1 MNGFLLILS
10 DVPAEH
16 LERQSLITLSPRC
29 IHSGREEANAGFEKF
44 EQVSPVLVA
53 LGSQGT
59 LDSKNRSISVLTR
72 VFIKLI
78 EVQGFGINKLI
89 QIICTAFSR

>member
-1 MNGFLLILS
+1 MNNFPLILS

-29 IHSGREEANAGFEKF
+29 IHSRREEATAGFEKF
-44 EQVSPVLVA
+44 EQVSPILVA
-53 LGSQGT
+53 LASQGT
-59 LDSKNRSISVLTR
+59 LDSKTRSISVLR

-78 EVQGFGINKLI
+78 EVQGFDVNKYRSHL
-89 QIICTAFSR
+89 CTAFSR